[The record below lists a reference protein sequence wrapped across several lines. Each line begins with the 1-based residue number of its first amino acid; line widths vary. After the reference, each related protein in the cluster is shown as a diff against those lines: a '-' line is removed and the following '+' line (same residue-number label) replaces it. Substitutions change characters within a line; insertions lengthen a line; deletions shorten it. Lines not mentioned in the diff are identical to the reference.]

1 MNRKQ
6 NKQWRWSILA
16 ASMGVLLAGPLSSPL
31 QASEREHYVQSVISL
46 LRTHADTIRQ
56 LAMQD
61 FKYSR
66 NLARHADALIHTF
79 GLLGPMDWHA
89 AEASFLHKKQGDA
102 PQLQPADFERLADQ
116 CQKSMRTLQTASLHH
131 VEHGGSSAPVLKA
144 LEEIQGK
151 CTGCHD
157 LLDGAAPDV
166 WGRHGKK

>member
-1 MNRKQ
+1 MNREGKRGAGSFAR
-6 NKQWRWSILA
+6 KVLA
-16 ASMGVLLAGPLSSPL
+16 VAVLVPWLSVPL
-31 QASEREHYVQSVISL
+31 QASERETYVQSVISL
-46 LRTHADTIRQ
+46 LRTHSETIRQ
-56 LAMQD
+56 LASQD

-89 AEASFLHKKQGDA
+89 AEASFLHKKQGDGM
-102 PQLQPADFERLADQ
+102 QVQTDDFDRLAEQ
-116 CQKSMRTLQTASLHH
+116 CQKSMRTLQQASLAH
-131 VEHGGSSAPVLKA
+131 VEHGGSAAPVLKA
-144 LEEIQGK
+144 LDDIQNK

>member
-1 MNRKQ
+1 MSR
-6 NKQWRWSILA
+6 RAGLL
-16 ASMGVLLAGPLSSPL
+16 VTLLAMATGMSGAAL
-31 QASEREHYVQSVISL
+31 ASEREQYVQSVISL

-56 LAMQD
+56 LASQD

-89 AEASFLHKKQGDA
+89 AEASFLHKKHGDSA
-102 PQLQPADFERLADQ
+102 HLQPADFDRLADQ
-116 CQKSMRTLQTASLHH
+116 CQKSMRTLQTTSLQH
-131 VEHGGSSAPVLKA
+131 VEHGGSAKPVLKA
-144 LEEIQGK
+144 LEDIQGK

-166 WGRHGKK
+166 WGKHGKK